1 MSKLLA
7 NKSILETIKQFIV
20 QHLNLYSDGDCLYIL
35 KGLKTLVNYNITVDR
50 TQPVVS
56 LEQFQNFLSKINEKE
71 QRRRDEGV
79 YYTPKD
85 ITEYV
90 VLNAFVNYSN
100 RQNKNVH
107 SISTCINDCLLPNNS
122 KLRKA
127 KIFDPTCGTA
137 EFLLSAVN
145 LKLSLLGVSDDSEK
159 IAILSTIYGNDIAEE
174 SVLLSKI
181 RLFFSILSCLE
192 NKKYAEKLS
201 KILNKNFTTL
211 DFVVNDSC
219 FPQFDIIVGNP
230 PYVEYNKLRVKPTT
244 KFGNTYA
251 DVLKNSIN
259 SLRTNGVIGFVIP
272 LSFVSTPRMKGIR
285 DFCYSNLSK
294 LFVLNF
300 ADRPDCLFDGVH
312 QKLTIIFGSKGNVD
326 CRVFSSSY
334 YHWYADERNKLLDKL
349 SVLPVKCF
357 EQYIPK
363 IGNKY
368 EESIFSKL
376 VNTKGITL
384 TEISRE
390 MTGGSSIY
398 LNMRGCFWTKA
409 FSFNPGSNEY
419 KPFACPVDMQK
430 YLVALLNSNLFFLY
444 WTIVSD
450 CWHITSK
457 EINGFKIP
465 IDRVDFT
472 IFEEIVN
479 KLENKLEETKKY
491 IGSKQTEYEYKHK
504 DCKNEIDAIDIALQ
518 NIYKLTD
525 NEVAYLREYKL
536 KYRTSNG

>member
-1 MSKLLA
+1 MSKLLT
-7 NKSILETIKQFIV
+7 NKPLSEIIKQLIV
-20 QHLNLYSDGDCLYIL
+20 QHMNLYSDVDCVYIL
-35 KGLKTLVNYNITVDR
+35 KGLKVLTDYDITVDR

-85 ITEYV
+85 VTEYII
-90 VLNAFVNYSN
+90 LNAFVNYLN
-100 RQNKNVH
+100 RQNENIH
-107 SISTCINDCLLPNNS
+107 SVSTCKNECLSFNID

-145 LKLSLLGVSDDSEK
+145 LKLSLLGVSDDADK
-159 IAILSTIYGNDIAEE
+159 VAILSTVYGNDIAKE

-181 RLFFSILSCLE
+181 RLFFSIVSCLE
-192 NKKYAEKLS
+192 NKKYSEKLS

-219 FPQFDIIVGNP
+219 SPQFDIVVGNP
-230 PYVEYNKLRVKPTT
+230 PYVEYNKLSVKPTT
-244 KFGNTYA
+244 KFGNAYA

-272 LSFVSTPRMKGIR
+272 LSFVSTTRMKGIR

-312 QKLTIIFGSKGNVD
+312 QKLTIILGSKGNED

-334 YHWYADERNKLLDKL
+334 YHWYADERDKLLDKL
-349 SVLPVKCF
+349 SVLPVKCL

-368 EESIFSKL
+368 EESIYSKV
-376 VNTKGITL
+376 VNTKGVTL
-384 TEISRE
+384 TEISG
-390 MTGGSSIY
+390 GGSLY
-398 LNMRGCFWTKA
+398 LNMRGCFWMKA
-409 FSFNPGSNEY
+409 FTFNPGSNEY
-419 KPFACPVDMQK
+419 KYFACPVDMQK
-430 YLVALLNSNLFFLY
+430 YFVALLNSNLFFLY
-444 WTIVSD
+444 WTIISD

-465 IDRVDFT
+465 VDNVDFS
-472 IFEEIVN
+472 IFEEIVD
-479 KLENKLEETKKY
+479 KLEDKLEETKKY

-504 DCKNEIDAIDIALQ
+504 DCKIEIDAIDQALQ
-518 NIYKLTD
+518 KIYDLTD
-525 NEVAYLREYKL
+525 DEVAYLRDYKL

>member
-1 MSKLLA
+1 MSKLLT
-7 NKSILETIKQFIV
+7 NKPLSETIKQLIV
-20 QHLNLYSDGDCLYIL
+20 QHMNLYSDVDCVYIL
-35 KGLKTLVNYNITVDR
+35 KGLKVLTDYDITVDR

-85 ITEYV
+85 VTEYII
-90 VLNAFVNYSN
+90 LNAFVNYLN
-100 RQNKNVH
+100 RQNENIH
-107 SISTCINDCLLPNNS
+107 SVSTCKNECLSFNID

-145 LKLSLLGVSDDSEK
+145 LKLSLLGVSDDADK
-159 IAILSTIYGNDIAEE
+159 VAILSTVYGNDIAKE

-181 RLFFSILSCLE
+181 RLFFSIVSCLE
-192 NKKYAEKLS
+192 NKKYSEKLS

-219 FPQFDIIVGNP
+219 SPQFDIVVGNP
-230 PYVEYNKLRVKPTT
+230 PYVEYNKLSVKPTT
-244 KFGNTYA
+244 KFGNAYA

-272 LSFVSTPRMKGIR
+272 LSFVSTTRMKGIR
-285 DFCYSNLSK
+285 DFCYSNLSR

-312 QKLTIIFGSKGNVD
+312 QKLTIILGSKGNED

-334 YHWYADERNKLLDKL
+334 YHWYADERDKLLDKL
-349 SVLPVKCF
+349 SVLPVKCL

-368 EESIFSKL
+368 EESIYSKV
-376 VNTKGITL
+376 VNTKGVTL
-384 TEISRE
+384 TEISG
-390 MTGGSSIY
+390 GGSLY
-398 LNMRGCFWTKA
+398 LNMRGCFWMKA
-409 FSFNPGSNEY
+409 FTFNPGSNEY
-419 KPFACPVDMQK
+419 KYFACPVDMQK
-430 YLVALLNSNLFFLY
+430 YFVALLNSNLFFLY
-444 WTIVSD
+444 WTIISD

-465 IDRVDFT
+465 VDNVDFS
-472 IFEEIVN
+472 IFEEIVD
-479 KLENKLEETKKY
+479 KLEDKLEETKKY

-504 DCKNEIDAIDIALQ
+504 DCKIEIDAIDQALQ
-518 NIYKLTD
+518 KIYDLTD
-525 NEVAYLREYKL
+525 DEVAYLRDYKL

>member
-1 MSKLLA
+1 MSKLLT
-7 NKSILETIKQFIV
+7 NKPLSETIKQLIV
-20 QHLNLYSDGDCLYIL
+20 QHMNLYSDVDCVYIL
-35 KGLKTLVNYNITVDR
+35 KGLKVLTDYDITVDR

-85 ITEYV
+85 VTEYII
-90 VLNAFVNYSN
+90 LNAFVNYLN
-100 RQNKNVH
+100 RQNENIH
-107 SISTCINDCLLPNNS
+107 SVSTCKNECLSFNID

-145 LKLSLLGVSDDSEK
+145 LKLSLLGVSDDADK
-159 IAILSTIYGNDIAEE
+159 VAILSTVYGNDIAKE

-181 RLFFSILSCLE
+181 RLFFSIVSCLE
-192 NKKYAEKLS
+192 NKKYAEKIS

-219 FPQFDIIVGNP
+219 SPQFDIVVGNP
-230 PYVEYNKLRVKPTT
+230 PYVEYNKLSVKPTT
-244 KFGNTYA
+244 KFGNAYA

-272 LSFVSTPRMKGIR
+272 LSFVSTTRMKGIR

-312 QKLTIIFGSKGNVD
+312 QKLTIILGSKGNED

-334 YHWYADERNKLLDKL
+334 YHWYANERKKLLDKL
-349 SVLPVKCF
+349 SVLPVKCL

-368 EESIFSKL
+368 EESIYSKV
-376 VNTKGITL
+376 VNTKGVTL
-384 TEISRE
+384 TEISG
-390 MTGGSSIY
+390 GGSLY
-398 LNMRGCFWTKA
+398 LNMRGCFWMKA
-409 FSFNPGSNEY
+409 FTFNPGSNEY
-419 KPFACPVDMQK
+419 KYFACPVDMQK
-430 YLVALLNSNLFFLY
+430 YFVALLNSNLFFLY
-444 WTIVSD
+444 WTIISD

-465 IDRVDFT
+465 VDNVDFS
-472 IFEEIVN
+472 IFEEIVD
-479 KLENKLEETKKY
+479 KLEDKLEETKKY

-504 DCKNEIDAIDIALQ
+504 DCKEEIDAIDIALQ
-518 NIYKLTD
+518 NIYNLTD
-525 NEVAYLREYKL
+525 DEVAYLREYKL